1 MKQKYVIIKDDEKN
15 ALVLQE
21 HAELDKELLSQLC
34 EETYAGDMVAEA
46 VGQGK
51 EALISRLRTKNMYPP
66 SIYMDRIADQIME
79 LYGMEGGS
87 SAEVL
92 FDDIAL
98 IIKDRETAEA
108 LATEDDSADLDDL
121 LDDDDDD
128 SIDDEFGDDD
138 SLNISSNASLKIA
151 DDDSLDIDDDA

>member
-21 HAELDKELLSQLC
+21 HAELDKELLSLLC

-51 EALISRLRTKNMYPP
+51 DVLMSRLRTRNMYPP
-66 SIYMDRIADQIME
+66 SIYMDKIADEVMG
-79 LYGMEGGS
+79 LYETDGGS

-92 FDDIAL
+92 FDDIELIAL
-98 IIKDRETAEA
+98 DREALEEAEMEDAEA
-108 LATEDDSADLDDL
+108 DIDNLLEDDDEDN
-121 LDDDDDD
+121 
-128 SIDDEFGDDD
+128 IDDEFGDDD
-138 SLNISSNASLKIA
+138 GINISANSSLKIA
-151 DDDSLDIDDDA
+151 DDDSLDVDDDA

>member
-46 VGQGK
+46 VVQGK
-51 EALISRLRTKNMYPP
+51 EALISRLRTRNMYPP
-66 SIYMDRIADQIME
+66 SIYMDRIADQVME
-79 LYGMEGGS
+79 LYGVEGGS

-92 FDDIAL
+92 FDDIEL
-98 IIKDRETAEA
+98 IIKDREVAAAIA
-108 LATEDDSADLDDL
+108 LDDDSADLEDL
-121 LDDDDDD
+121 LDDDD
-128 SIDDEFGDDD
+128 SLDDEFGDDD
-138 SLNISSNASLKIA
+138 GLNINANASLKIA
-151 DDDSLDIDDDA
+151 DDDSLDVDDDA